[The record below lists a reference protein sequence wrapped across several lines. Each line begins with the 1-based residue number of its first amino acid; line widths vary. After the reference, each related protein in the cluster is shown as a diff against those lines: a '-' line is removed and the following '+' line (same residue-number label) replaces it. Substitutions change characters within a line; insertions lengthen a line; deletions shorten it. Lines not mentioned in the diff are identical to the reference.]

1 MRITINHVK
10 DFKKNGERFA
20 MLTAYDY
27 ATARLVDSAG
37 VPLILVGDSLGM
49 VVLGYESTVP
59 VTMDEMLHHTKAV
72 ARGAQN
78 AMVVGDMPF
87 LSYHLST
94 EQALA
99 NAGRFLQ
106 EANAQAVKL
115 EGGVNVAD
123 KVARLV
129 GCGIPVMGHIG
140 LTPQSVNQL
149 GGFKAQGKTA
159 KAARCLLEDAVS
171 LAEAGA
177 FAVVLEAIPAEL
189 ARLITRRIDVPTI
202 GIGAGSFC
210 DGQVQVISDVL
221 GLSEYTPRH
230 AKIYARLGEYTTQ
243 AAKDFAAEVARGTFP
258 TARESIA
265 LDPAVLSELEKQR
278 LAPGF

>member
-1 MRITINHVK
+1 MGITINQIREY
-10 DFKKNGERFA
+10 KKNGEKFA

-27 ATARLVDSAG
+27 ATAHLVDNAG
-37 VPLILVGDSLGM
+37 VPLILVGDSLGN
-49 VVLGYESTVP
+49 VVLGYDSTIP
-59 VTMDEMLHHTKAV
+59 VTMEMMLHHTRAV

-87 LSYHLST
+87 LSYHLSP

-106 EANAQAVKL
+106 EAGARAVKL

-140 LTPQSVNQL
+140 LTPQSINQL
-149 GGFKAQGKTA
+149 GGFKAQGKTIEAAHRLINDA
-159 KAARCLLEDAVS
+159 KA

-177 FAVVLEAIPAEL
+177 FAVVLETMPAEL
-189 ARLITRRIDVPTI
+189 ARLITQQVDIPTI
-202 GIGAGSFC
+202 GIGAGPFC
-210 DGQVQVISDVL
+210 DGQVQVITDVL
-221 GLSEYTPRH
+221 GTSDFTPRH
-230 AKIYARLGEYTTQ
+230 AKVYANLGELTTQ
-243 AAKDFAAEVARGTFP
+243 AIKTYAAEVAAGTFP
-258 TARESIA
+258 TTKESLT
-265 LDPAVLSELEKQR
+265 LDPAVLAELEQ
-278 LAPGF
+278 